1 MKYNIIGDTH
11 GRTKWKDLVLTDAI
25 NIFVGD
31 YFSPYTYPE
40 GIDYKQCQDTFFEIM
55 KFKEEHPETI
65 LLLGNHDG
73 EYFFTD
79 DRTNRYDKENANTI
93 KELFNDDKDKFQ
105 IAVSLENCVL
115 VTHAGVTLDW
125 FERYADLEGLQKIN
139 DKTIDPNYVANF
151 INELYNKGKFT
162 AFDFKHNA
170 KDYYDCYGETET
182 HGPLWIRPD
191 GLKKHNIF
199 KDTKYYQVVG
209 HTMDNKIKLLNDTE
223 NVFIVDVLAY
233 TKESLIIDINEQ
245 GKIKFEINKK

>member
-25 NIFVGD
+25 NVFVGD

-40 GIDYKQCQDTFFEIM
+40 GIDYKQCQETFFEIM

-151 INELYNKGKFT
+151 INELYT
-162 AFDFKHNA
+162 DEIADVLEA
-170 KDYYDCYGETET
+170 
-182 HGPLWIRPD
+182 LPD

-223 NVFIVDVLAY
+223 NVFVVDVLAY

-245 GKIKFEINKK
+245 GKIRFEINKK

>member
-1 MKYNIIGDTH
+1 MQFLYQKLLDKGYKLIILRLGP
-11 GRTKWKDLVLTDAI
+11 
-25 NIFVGD
+25 D
-31 YFSPYTYPE
+31 YIKALQYAAPE
-40 GIDYKQCQDTFFEIM
+40 GYDTS
-55 KFKEEHPETI
+55 KGTVVCYLKTKK
-65 LLLGNHDG
+65 N
-73 EYFFTD
+73 
-79 DRTNRYDKENANTI
+79 K
-93 KELFNDDKDKFQ
+93 
-105 IAVSLENCVL
+105 
-115 VTHAGVTLDW
+115 
-125 FERYADLEGLQKIN
+125 QKIN

-151 INELYNKGKFT
+151 INELYNKGKYT
-162 AFDFKHNA
+162 AFDFQHNT

-223 NVFIVDVLAY
+223 NIFIVDVLAY